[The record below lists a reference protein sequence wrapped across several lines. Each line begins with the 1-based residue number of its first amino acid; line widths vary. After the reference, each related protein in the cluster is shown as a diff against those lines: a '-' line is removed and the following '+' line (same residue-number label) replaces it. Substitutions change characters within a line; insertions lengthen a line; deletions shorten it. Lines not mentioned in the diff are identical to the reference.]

1 MTTTTGKFR
10 ASNTVRIRAK
20 MHEVNGVTGKR
31 WYFSYNLRG
40 RRVRSGRFEDREVA
54 FFEMRK
60 IEDQYEAKTP
70 YQATTLTREQLDDA
84 QGAFL
89 TLNQNKVE
97 NTLGEIVTWYLTKGP
112 RCEPITLTD
121 AVDKFLG
128 TLDERMKRKQ
138 TIVFYTRILR
148 RLKKELGKNERGEPR
163 QLTDLTTEDFR
174 AYLSNPSWGTIS
186 QWHHRQVASR
196 LYLWAMKQ
204 KPRYASENP
213 LDPLPKMT
221 KRGLSKVLDTP
232 LVMTPDE
239 ARRWLKAAIPR
250 RQIAFSVLSIF
261 AGMRRQEIQL
271 FARLPSNGWSDIDLD
286 SERIGIPARIG
297 KTGKRTI
304 VMHKTLALW
313 LRWLQ
318 KNGHTDFCAPN
329 LNKALRAIKA
339 EAFESDDEVM
349 KRKIREPNIARHSYI
364 TYAVRLPGASFA
376 HVAMNAGNTE
386 QVIRGHY
393 NDIDVTEKEALEF
406 WSITPKS
413 LKL

>member
-1 MTTTTGKFR
+1 MTTTSGKLR
-10 ASNTVRIRAK
+10 VSDTVRIRAK
-20 MHEVNGVTGKR
+20 LREVPGATGST
-31 WYFSYNLRG
+31 WFFTYNLRG
-40 RRVRSGRFEDREVA
+40 MRIKSPRFKDREVA
-54 FFEMRK
+54 SFEMRK
-60 IEDQYEAKTP
+60 IVDQYEAKTP

-89 TLNQNKVE
+89 TLKQNKVE

-112 RCEPITLTD
+112 RCEPITLAD

-138 TIVFYTRILR
+138 TIVFYTRILG
-148 RLKKELGKNERGEPR
+148 RLKKELGKNERDEAR
-163 QLTDLTTEDFR
+163 QLTELTTEDFR
-174 AYLSNPSWGTIS
+174 VYLSNPSWGTIS

-232 LVMTPDE
+232 LVMTPAE
-239 ARRWLKAAIPR
+239 ARLWLKAAIPR

-271 FARLPSNGWSDIDLD
+271 FARLPKEGWGDIDLG
-286 SERIGIPARIG
+286 SEKISIPARIG

-304 VMHKTLALW
+304 VMHKTLVLW
-313 LRWLQ
+313 LKWLQ
-318 KNGHTDFCAPN
+318 KNGHTDFAGPN

-339 EAFESDDEVM
+339 EAFESDDEEV
-349 KRKIREPNIARHSYI
+349 KKKTREPNIARHSYI

-393 NDIDVTEKEALEF
+393 NDIDVTEKEASEF
-406 WSITPKS
+406 WSITPQS
-413 LKL
+413 LKI